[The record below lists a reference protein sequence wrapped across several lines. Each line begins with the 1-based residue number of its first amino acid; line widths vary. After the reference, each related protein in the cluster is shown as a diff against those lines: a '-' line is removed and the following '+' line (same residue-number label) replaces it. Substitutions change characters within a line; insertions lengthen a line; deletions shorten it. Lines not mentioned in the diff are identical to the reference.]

1 MQRTQERNSFR
12 INTIIFK
19 VHYRGGGF
27 FGAILQHISKLAEV
41 IENTV
46 RWQRISGIKPQY
58 YLII

>member
-46 RWQRISGIKPQY
+46 RWQRISGIKP
-58 YLII
+58 